1 LVTLGIAGSSIL
13 GCGFPITSCQRG
25 PCYTA
30 RVVTHDSQQFTDA
43 MEKVWHPPVLA
54 KQNTPRAAKRFVNR
68 VRYLSLRNV
77 DTSKRLLGGN
87 GSCSHN
93 DCGNPRSPKI
103 GNQFPNRSLI
113 AMAAVE
119 QVQPIWIYDETAFQQ
134 VIGDNGIAGLISHDV
149 PVLLRSI
156 LLHRGFRSRC
166 FCDRELPRCSAD
178 PGSRHSHFARADY
191 RASSTQ
197 PGRCQDVCL
206 SSVNRCSGSC
216 PV

>member
-1 LVTLGIAGSSIL
+1 
-13 GCGFPITSCQRG
+13 
-25 PCYTA
+25 
-30 RVVTHDSQQFTDA
+30 

-68 VRYLSLRNV
+68 VRYLALRQRGYQQEA
-77 DTSKRLLGGN
+77 SWWERILFPQRLRQPAIAKNWQPVPEPL
-87 GSCSHN
+87 
-93 DCGNPRSPKI
+93 
-103 GNQFPNRSLI
+103 LI

-166 FCDRELPRCSAD
+166 FCDRELPRLL
-178 PGSRHSHFARADY
+178 SRSGITTFPFPLVQITGHLRRTQDAVKMFACRA
-191 RASSTQ
+191 
-197 PGRCQDVCL
+197 
-206 SSVNRCSGSC
+206 
-216 PV
+216 